1 MRATDAVGDYGER
14 VAQRFLTEQGMTVL
28 CRGWRCGQGE
38 IDLVAVDGDCLVV
51 CEVKTRRSVLAGT
64 PLDAVTPAKLARL
77 PRLGP
82 ARAAG
87 TGRPGWRNR
96 AGDTPT
102 CGSTSWPCSCL
113 VAALPGSSTCGD
125 WSRWPSGRLS

>member
-38 IDLVAVDGDCLVV
+38 IDIVAVDGSCLVV

-64 PLDAVTPAKLARL
+64 PLDAVTPEKLARL
-77 PRLGP
+77 RRLAAAWLADHGGGYAEGRIDAVRVLVPRRRGP
-82 ARAAG
+82 PG
-87 TGRPGWRNR
+87 GQRPG
-96 AGDTPT
+96 AG
-102 CGSTSWPCSCL
+102 
-113 VAALPGSSTCGD
+113 
-125 WSRWPSGRLS
+125 

>member
-64 PLDAVTPAKLARL
+64 PLDAVTPAKLFRL
-77 PRLGP
+77 RKLAAAWLAEHGGGYPEVRIDVVAVLVPRRGGP
-82 ARAAG
+82 RVEHVRG
-87 TGRPGWRNR
+87 
-96 AGDTPT
+96 
-102 CGSTSWPCSCL
+102 L
-113 VAALPGSSTCGD
+113 V
-125 WSRWPSGRLS
+125 